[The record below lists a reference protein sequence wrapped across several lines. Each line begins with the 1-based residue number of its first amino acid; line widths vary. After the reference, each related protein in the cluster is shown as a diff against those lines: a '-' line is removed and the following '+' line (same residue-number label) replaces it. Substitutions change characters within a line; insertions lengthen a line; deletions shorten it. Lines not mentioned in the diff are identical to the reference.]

1 METLQIPLKQT
12 TIHVFKNLAQ
22 QNGQTV
28 ERFLAER
35 LDQIVAETRDG
46 NVEAAFR
53 KIVQE
58 SIETNRELLR
68 KLAE

>member
-1 METLQIPLKQT
+1 MELVQIPLKKT

-22 QNGQTV
+22 KNGLTV
-28 ERFLAER
+28 ERFLSDR
-35 LDQIVAETRDG
+35 LNQIVAEAGNG

-53 KIVQE
+53 KIVQD
-58 SIETNRELLR
+58 SIATNRALLK

>member
-1 METLQIPLKQT
+1 METVQIPLKKT

-22 QNGQTV
+22 KNGLTV
-28 ERFLAER
+28 ERFLSER
-35 LDQIVAETRDG
+35 LNQIVAEARAG

-53 KIVQE
+53 KIVHQ

>member
-1 METLQIPLKQT
+1 METVQIPLKKT

-22 QNGQTV
+22 KNGLTI
-28 ERFLAER
+28 ERFLSER
-35 LDQIVAETRDG
+35 LNQIVAEARAG
-46 NVEAAFR
+46 KVEVAFR

>member
-1 METLQIPLKQT
+1 MVTLRIPLREKT
-12 TIHVFKNLAQ
+12 VRTFKNLANK
-22 QNGQTV
+22 NGLTV

-35 LDQIVAETRDG
+35 LDQIVAETSSHRID
-46 NVEAAFR
+46 AAFR

-58 SIETNRELLR
+58 SIETNRGLLE